1 MSNRLSF
8 CIFFSSFCVIVFFL
22 QPSRI
27 LYYIIIMCVHFT
39 YQFVRVDVC
48 VCARARGAPFVSFQL
63 FFSILYAPLVL
74 FRFHTSTTS
83 PRTHARTLVGTRLSP
98 VCTYQL
104 YTHTYLPY
112 VYTPLAYNNNI
123 I

>member
-63 FFSILYAPLVL
+63 FFPFCTLLSFYSAFTHRRRALA
-74 FRFHTSTTS
+74 
-83 PRTHARTLVGTRLSP
+83 RTHARTSVHDCHQCVHINCTRTRTSRTYIHLSR
-98 VCTYQL
+98 T
-104 YTHTYLPY
+104 
-112 VYTPLAYNNNI
+112 I
-123 I
+123 II